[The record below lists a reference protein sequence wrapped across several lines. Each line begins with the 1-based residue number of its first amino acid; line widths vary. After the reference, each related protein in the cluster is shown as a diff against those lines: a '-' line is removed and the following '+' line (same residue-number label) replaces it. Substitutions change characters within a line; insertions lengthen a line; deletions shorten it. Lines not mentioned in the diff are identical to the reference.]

1 MLIPCYKVCF
11 QTKLHTTNYVS
22 NPSGQLRALHVA
34 HYFYLCKTVSMD
46 KKVAASTRHF
56 DCSQIP
62 YNSSEIWGKKNRP
75 KKAALLS
82 TVPELQLK
90 WEKKNQGEMVSRLQ
104 GKKQI
109 KPQAA
114 CYSLMTFFSNGNR
127 SLPSS
132 PFLSFLVIYDECFQT
147 VGSLGASLSPPYPLS

>member
-1 MLIPCYKVCF
+1 MLIPFYKVCF

-22 NPSGQLRALHVA
+22 NPSGQLRALHIA

-82 TVPELQLK
+82 TVPELQHK

-104 GKKQI
+104 GKNKLNHKLLVI
-109 KPQAA
+109 LLWLF
-114 CYSLMTFFSNGNR
+114 SLMETEA
-127 SLPSS
+127 S
-132 PFLSFLVIYDECFQT
+132 P
-147 VGSLGASLSPPYPLS
+147 LGHFCHF